1 MSVCLGSKK
10 DGYVKLSEMNKIKLT
25 QLTAPQLSCIPETEE
40 ESDNEGDYT
49 ATTSEASCE
58 CDSPWT
64 SLTKNLNMNYVEM
77 LLVASIV
84 IVAAMVAYKLLK

>member
-10 DGYVKLSEMNKIKLT
+10 DGYVKLSEMSKIKLT
-25 QLTAPQLSCIPETEE
+25 QLTTPQLSCIPETEE
-40 ESDNEGDYT
+40 ESEDEGDYT
-49 ATTSEASCE
+49 ATSEAACE

-84 IVAAMVAYKLLK
+84 VVAAMVAYKLLK